1 MGDPLDRRDEL
12 EAALE
17 LAAAEARAYLE
28 GLARDAVQPP
38 GSAALLEEGAGLRV
52 HGPDAPLGGEAASS
66 ALGGEL
72 PQHGDGALSA
82 VTELARLAREAAT
95 RSSGPRFFHFVIG
108 GTTPAALAADWLTSA
123 LDQNAAAWVASP
135 FGTRLEQVAID
146 WLRQLFRLPPE
157 FGGVL
162 VTGGTMAN
170 FTCLAA
176 AREWCAERAGF
187 NAAEEGLSGAPQI
200 PVLTSGYVHAS
211 AMKSL
216 ALLGIGRAGV
226 HKLTRDA
233 RGRLDLHALGDHLA
247 SLDGGP
253 AIVIANAG
261 EVNAGDFDP
270 IEDMADL
277 AERHGA
283 WLHVDGAFGLFAR
296 LSPRTEALTAGT
308 ERASSVSS
316 DGHKWLNV
324 PHDCG
329 FAFVREDRWRR
340 GAFSE
345 QADYLPPL
353 DSPRP
358 VFAYH
363 APEGSRR
370 ARALTVWATLR
381 AYGAEGYRAMVERHL
396 DVAAHLVKR
405 IDAEP
410 AFERLA
416 DAPLNIVCFRWRPP
430 GVSEE
435 GRLDDVNRRLGEALL
450 EDGRVF
456 AGTTL
461 FEGRVAFRPAI
472 VNWQTRAEDVDLLV
486 DVLLE
491 LGARLLEEEPA
502 PA

>member
-1 MGDPLDRRDEL
+1 
-12 EAALE
+12 
-17 LAAAEARAYLE
+17 
-28 GLARDAVQPP
+28 
-38 GSAALLEEGAGLRV
+38 
-52 HGPDAPLGGEAASS
+52 
-66 ALGGEL
+66 
-72 PQHGDGALSA
+72 
-82 VTELARLAREAAT
+82 
-95 RSSGPRFFHFVIG
+95 
-108 GTTPAALAADWLTSA
+108 
-123 LDQNAAAWVASP
+123 
-135 FGTRLEQVAID
+135 
-146 WLRQLFRLPPE
+146 
-157 FGGVL
+157 
-162 VTGGTMAN
+162 
-170 FTCLAA
+170 
-176 AREWCAERAGF
+176 
-187 NAAEEGLSGAPQI
+187 
-200 PVLTSGYVHAS
+200 
-211 AMKSL
+211 
-216 ALLGIGRAGV
+216 
-226 HKLTRDA
+226 
-233 RGRLDLHALGDHLA
+233 
-247 SLDGGP
+247 
-253 AIVIANAG
+253 
-261 EVNAGDFDP
+261 
-270 IEDMADL
+270 MADL

-296 LSPRTEALTAGT
+296 LSPRTEALTAGA

-396 DVAAHLVKR
+396 DVAGHLVKR

-416 DAPLNIVCFRWRPP
+416 EAPLNIVCFRWRPP

-435 GRLDDVNRRLGEALL
+435 DRLDDLNRRLGEALL

-461 FEGRVAFRPAI
+461 FEGSVAFRPAI
-472 VNWQTRAEDVDLLV
+472 VNWQTGAEDVDLLV

-491 LGARLLEEEPA
+491 LGARLLEGEPA